1 MNINQVIESG
11 EKIVLKEQHFL
22 PLSAATEWSMIIGAV
37 IFCLVLIICF
47 GLFSGFRRIGLE
59 GCLRLFM
66 VAYIISF
73 AFTYITFKQDYEKIQ
88 NKYVSE
94 VEKWKKEQAYPY
106 IKALPIEKLE
116 IMKIETDSK
125 AVSKTNI
132 FKMFPDVN
140 DNKLGRTPL
149 TLSFKVGD
157 EVFTITESLQT
168 SMELSNEEKPYI
180 EFQNLERD
188 LGHGVNAG
196 AYNAK
201 VHLPKS
207 FALTN
212 INN

>member
-1 MNINQVIESG
+1 M
-11 EKIVLKEQHFL
+11 EQSF
-22 PLSAATEWSMIIGAV
+22 
-37 IFCLVLIICF
+37 FFLVLTICF
-47 GLFSGFRRIGLE
+47 GLFSGFQRIGWD
-59 GCLRLFM
+59 GCFRLFI
-66 VAYIISF
+66 VGYIVSF
-73 AFTYITFKQDYEKIQ
+73 AFTYITFRQDYVKIQ
-88 NKYVSE
+88 NKYDFE
-94 VEKWKKEQAYPY
+94 VEKWKKEQAYHY

-116 IMKIETDSK
+116 VMKIETDPE
-125 AVSKTNI
+125 AVLKTNR
-132 FKMFPDVN
+132 FKMFRDVN

-149 TLSFKVGD
+149 TLSFKVGG

-168 SMELSNEEKPYI
+168 SMELANEDKPYI